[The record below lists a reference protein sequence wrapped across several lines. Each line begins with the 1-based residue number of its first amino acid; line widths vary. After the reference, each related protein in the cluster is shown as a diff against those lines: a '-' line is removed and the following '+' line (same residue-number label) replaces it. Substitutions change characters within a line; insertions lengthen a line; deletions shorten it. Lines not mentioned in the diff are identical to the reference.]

1 MPPQDTPRPQPGGNQ
16 PADPQTP
23 LQPTP
28 RTQAFTGKILKDG
41 NKFVLQ
47 VASNTT
53 YELQD
58 QRGLHQADLSQADL
72 SQYENQ
78 TVRVIGSIDTGSNTI
93 RVVKIELLS

>member
-1 MPPQDTPRPQPGGNQ
+1 MPPQDTPVPQPDQQGNQ

-23 LQPTP
+23 SQTTP

-41 NKFVLQ
+41 NKYVLK

-58 QRGLHQADLSQADL
+58 QGDLRPAGLQP
-72 SQYENQ
+72 YENQ
-78 TVRVIGSIDTGSNTI
+78 TVRVIGSLDTGSNTI